1 MLLRGD
7 VYVCHIQSMNDM
19 ARLAGFHWHAGNDND
34 ISHKHRVSRAAA
46 EQVFF
51 NDPVLIMADERH
63 SRPEERLHALSRTDN
78 GGILL
83 IAFTLR
89 DDRRFF
95 GSYRREMQTSRTGSL
110 W

>member
-51 NDPVLIMADERH
+51 NDPVRIGCTRSAALTM
-63 SRPEERLHALSRTDN
+63 EEFFLSRSPSVTT
-78 GGILL
+78 GGFSGHIG
-83 IAFTLR
+83 AR
-89 DDRRFF
+89 CKPQGQVRY
-95 GSYRREMQTSRTGSL
+95 GKGA
-110 W
+110 